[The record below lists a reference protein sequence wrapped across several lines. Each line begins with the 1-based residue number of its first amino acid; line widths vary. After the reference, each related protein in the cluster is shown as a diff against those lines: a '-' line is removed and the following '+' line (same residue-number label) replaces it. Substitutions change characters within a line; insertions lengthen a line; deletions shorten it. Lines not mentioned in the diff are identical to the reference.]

1 MFVPESYHLIRIH
14 RCDMTLP
21 NNVFESKYANLQII
35 CQTYGLLLMFYHAE
49 PLIFIESAQQVVVK
63 AALPLYHYTKLSER

>member
-1 MFVPESYHLIRIH
+1 MFAPESIARKRTHLRE
-14 RCDMTLP
+14 MPSP
-21 NNVFESKYANLQII
+21 NTVFESKYANLQII